1 MAKMIER
8 MLLRFRLSGLGRLRS
23 QKNMIES
30 YLPIREEIV
39 RQRSA
44 RAIQWMEFLH
54 EAKMAPLGN
63 AAGRPT
69 ATVAAA
75 REAKVQALRDRY
87 RLKEKALAQT
97 RKRAEAKGPLSPEAI
112 AGFEESGR
120 KLVESRDRRIAA
132 ILAPSRRSSLSEAEA
147 LRKFLEVE
155 TEQTEILARKKAALR
170 AKEEKHLDAIRKRAA
185 RQIAHLDGK
194 IAALRKMVLE
204 RHPAQTG
211 DADLPENV
219 LLRLQNLSMRFGGLL
234 AVDNLSFD
242 VKQGEIFGLIGPNG
256 AGKTTIFNC
265 ITRFYRPTSGEMYYR
280 RNAVEVIRLNDFPV
294 HQIIRQ
300 GIVRTFQNVELVW
313 ELSVL
318 DNLLVAAHTVYRS
331 GFFAQLLHTPGLRRE
346 ENVLKAKALGVLQTL
361 GLSAYAYAFPYGLPY
376 GILKKI
382 ELARTLMANPR
393 LIILD
398 EPAAGLNDKETEE
411 LAVLIRK
418 IRDDYKCTI
427 FLVEHDMGLVMDI
440 CDTVCA
446 ISFGRMLAIGT
457 PAAIQADPLVRAAYL
472 GEAS

>member
-8 MLLRFRLSGLGRLRS
+8 ALLRIRLSRISYLRS
-23 QKNMIES
+23 QKNLIQS
-30 YLPIREEIV
+30 YLPIREEII
-39 RQRSA
+39 RQRLD
-44 RAIQWMEFLH
+44 RALRWLELFH
-54 EAKMAPLGN
+54 DAKIAPFAE
-63 AAGRPT
+63 AAGLPL
-69 ATVAAA
+69 AGQIAA
-75 REAKVQALRDRY
+75 RQKKVEKIRSRY
-87 RLKEKALAQT
+87 LWKEKALTQT
-97 RKRAEAKGPLSPEAI
+97 RKRAEAKGPLSPEDI
-112 AGFEESGR
+112 RRFQDQSR
-120 KLVESRDRRIAA
+120 KWTEQRDRRIAGIMATHRPAGWSDEEAVRRFREIETTENEIRARKTEA
-132 ILAPSRRSSLSEAEA
+132 IRQRETTKIGKIQSEAT
-147 LRKFLEVE
+147 RK
-155 TEQTEILARKKAALR
+155 
-170 AKEEKHLDAIRKRAA
+170 
-185 RQIAHLDGK
+185 IAYLDGK
-194 IAALRKMVLE
+194 IATLRKTILD
-204 RHPAQTG
+204 RHPSQTG

-219 LLRLQNLSMRFGGLL
+219 LLRLKNLSMRFGGLL

-265 ITRFYRPTSGEMYYR
+265 ITRFYRPSSGEMYYR

-361 GLSAYAYAFPYGLPY
+361 GLSAYAYAYPYGLPY

-411 LAVLIRK
+411 LAVVIRK
-418 IRDDYKCTI
+418 IRDDYRCTI
-427 FLVEHDMGLVMDI
+427 FLVEHDMGLVMNI

-446 ISFGRMLAIGT
+446 ISFGKMLAIGT
-457 PAAIQADPLVRAAYL
+457 PAEIQANSLVRGAYL
-472 GEAS
+472 GEQS

>member
-8 MLLRFRLSGLGRLRS
+8 ALLRIRLSRISYLRS
-23 QKNMIES
+23 QKNLIQS
-30 YLPIREEIV
+30 YLPIREEII
-39 RQRSA
+39 RQRLD
-44 RAIQWMEFLH
+44 RALRWLELFH
-54 EAKMAPLGN
+54 DAKIAPFAE
-63 AAGRPT
+63 AAGFRSP
-69 ATVAAA
+69 ADAA
-75 REAKVQALRDRY
+75 RQKKVEKIRSRY
-87 RLKEKALAQT
+87 LWKEKALTQT
-97 RKRAEAKGPLSPEAI
+97 RKRAEAKGPLSPEDI
-112 AGFEESGR
+112 RRFQDQSR
-120 KLVESRDRRIAA
+120 KWTEQRDRRIAG
-132 ILAPSRRSSLSEAEA
+132 LWRRIDRQDGQMKKQSAVFVKSK
-147 LRKFLEVE
+147 RPRTKF
-155 TEQTEILARKKAALR
+155 
-170 AKEEKHLDAIRKRAA
+170 
-185 RQIAHLDGK
+185 
-194 IAALRKMVLE
+194 VLE
-204 RHPAQTG
+204 KPRQSGNVKRPKSEKSSRKPLKNRLFGRENRHITKTILDRHPSQTG

-219 LLRLQNLSMRFGGLL
+219 LLRLKNLSMRFGGLL

-265 ITRFYRPTSGEMYYR
+265 ITRFYRPSSGEMYYR

-361 GLSAYAYAFPYGLPY
+361 GLSAYAYAYPYGLPY

-418 IRDDYKCTI
+418 IRDDYRCTI
-427 FLVEHDMGLVMDI
+427 FLVEHDMGLVMNI

-446 ISFGRMLAIGT
+446 ISFGKMLAIGT
-457 PAAIQADPLVRAAYL
+457 PAEIQANSLVRGAYL
-472 GEAS
+472 GEQS

>member
-1 MAKMIER
+1 
-8 MLLRFRLSGLGRLRS
+8 
-23 QKNMIES
+23 
-30 YLPIREEIV
+30 
-39 RQRSA
+39 
-44 RAIQWMEFLH
+44 
-54 EAKMAPLGN
+54 
-63 AAGRPT
+63 
-69 ATVAAA
+69 
-75 REAKVQALRDRY
+75 
-87 RLKEKALAQT
+87 
-97 RKRAEAKGPLSPEAI
+97 
-112 AGFEESGR
+112 
-120 KLVESRDRRIAA
+120 
-132 ILAPSRRSSLSEAEA
+132 
-147 LRKFLEVE
+147 
-155 TEQTEILARKKAALR
+155 
-170 AKEEKHLDAIRKRAA
+170 
-185 RQIAHLDGK
+185 
-194 IAALRKMVLE
+194 MVLE

-265 ITRFYRPTSGEMYYR
+265 ITRFYRPTSGEMFYR